1 MGSNTATTSSS
12 VAPAT
17 VSRRQRMDTPR
28 PTNRRT
34 SGSGHAAGT
43 TDPNGSS
50 ERSMFEIL
58 MSIADDT
65 KHLLQKEVELAKQ
78 EIVHT
83 LVAKAT
89 AVAALAAALVNVL
102 PRWGSRLVVTG
113 GFALL
118 AIVAVLFGLA
128 KLRKPG
134 LVPEETKRTLKEGE
148 EWAIAQLQR

>member
-1 MGSNTATTSSS
+1 
-12 VAPAT
+12 
-17 VSRRQRMDTPR
+17 MDTPR

-89 AVAALAAALVNVL
+89 AVAALAAAGVIGLLVLVFAGLTAAAALDNVL

>member
-1 MGSNTATTSSS
+1 
-12 VAPAT
+12 
-17 VSRRQRMDTPR
+17 
-28 PTNRRT
+28 
-34 SGSGHAAGT
+34 
-43 TDPNGSS
+43 
-50 ERSMFEIL
+50 

-65 KHLLQKEVELAKQ
+65 RHLLQKEVELARH
-78 EIVHT
+78 EIT
-83 LVAKAT
+83 EALLAKAK
-89 AVAALAAALVNVL
+89 AAAALAAAGVIGLLVLVFGGLTAAAALDNVL
-102 PRWGSRLVVTG
+102 PPWGSRLVVTG